1 MSYSSRST
9 SPTNPQ
15 RCGPPGWPPLDP
27 RAPRCR
33 AWWGALTL
41 TLLGCLTPSGSL
53 GIRTAERPPTV
64 DLSLGPADVFDVRVY
79 GEPEL
84 SSTYRVA
91 NDGSIQFPLIGA
103 VDVKGKLPAQV
114 AKDIEERLLAYLKH
128 PQVNVFVKETNSKKI
143 TIYGQVRN
151 PGTINY
157 VEAMTIAQAI
167 SVVGG
172 LGALAARDRTRVTRV
187 RDGKTETL
195 QVNLKEVTEGN
206 LTFYLQPGDEIFVPE
221 RVF

>member
-1 MSYSSRST
+1 VVLS
-9 SPTNPQ
+9 
-15 RCGPPGWPPLDP
+15 
-27 RAPRCR
+27 
-33 AWWGALTL
+33 
-41 TLLGCLTPSGSL
+41 LLGCLTPSGSL
-53 GIRTAERPPTV
+53 GVRTAERPPAV
-64 DLSLGPADVFDVRVY
+64 DMSLGPADVFDVRVY
-79 GEPEL
+79 GETEL

-91 NDGSIQFPLIGA
+91 NDGSIQFPLIGV

-114 AKDIEERLLAYLKH
+114 ASDIELRLQAFLKH

-143 TIYGQVRN
+143 TLYGQVRN

-172 LGALAARDRTRVTRV
+172 LTAMASRDHTRVTRV
-187 RDGKTETL
+187 RDGKAETL
-195 QVNLKEVTEGN
+195 QVNLKEVAEGN

>member
-1 MSYSSRST
+1 MLA
-9 SPTNPQ
+9 
-15 RCGPPGWPPLDP
+15 PPG
-27 RAPRCR
+27 C
-33 AWWGALTL
+33 T
-41 TLLGCLTPSGSL
+41 TPSSSL
-53 GIRTAERPPTV
+53 GTRAAERPPAV
-64 DLSLGPADVFDVRVY
+64 DMSLGPADVFDVRVY

-91 NDGSIQFPLIGA
+91 SDGSIQFPLIGV

-114 AKDIEERLLAYLKH
+114 AQDIEQRLQAYLKH

-143 TIYGQVRN
+143 TLYGQVRS

-157 VEAMTIAQAI
+157 VEAMTIGQAI
-167 SVVGG
+167 SMVGG
-172 LGALAARDRTRVTRV
+172 LTSMAARDKARVTRV
-187 RDGKTETL
+187 RGEKTELL
-195 QVNLKEVTEGN
+195 QVNLKDVEGGM

>member
-1 MSYSSRST
+1 M
-9 SPTNPQ
+9 
-15 RCGPPGWPPLDP
+15 P
-27 RAPRCR
+27 RRR
-33 AWWGALTL
+33 AWLGGLALAL
-41 TLLGCLTPSGSL
+41 ALALPGCLTPSGSL
-53 GIRTAERPPTV
+53 GIRTTERPPTV

-172 LGALAARDRTRVTRV
+172 LNALAARDRTRVTRA

>member
-1 MSYSSRST
+1 
-9 SPTNPQ
+9 
-15 RCGPPGWPPLDP
+15 L
-27 RAPRCR
+27 
-33 AWWGALTL
+33 ALTL
-41 TLLGCLTPSGSL
+41 ALALPGCLTTSGSL

-172 LGALAARDRTRVTRV
+172 LNALAARDRTRVTRA

>member
-1 MSYSSRST
+1 M
-9 SPTNPQ
+9 
-15 RCGPPGWPPLDP
+15 GVGL
-27 RAPRCR
+27 
-33 AWWGALTL
+33 GAALQ
-41 TLLGCLTPSGSL
+41 LLGCLTPSGSL
-53 GIRTAERPPTV
+53 GLRTAERPPAV
-64 DLSLGPADVFDVRVY
+64 DMSLGPADVFDVRVY

-91 NDGSIQFPLIGA
+91 NDGSIQFPLIGT
-103 VDVKGKLPAQV
+103 VDVKAKLPAEV
-114 AKDIEERLLAYLKH
+114 AQDIELRLKAYLKH

-143 TIYGQVRN
+143 TLYGQVRN

-157 VEAMTIAQAI
+157 VEAMTIAQAL

-172 LGALAARDRTRVTRV
+172 LTAMAARDHTRVTRAQ
-187 RDGKTETL
+187 GSKTETL
-195 QVNLKEVTEGN
+195 QVNLKDVTEGN

>member
-1 MSYSSRST
+1 M
-9 SPTNPQ
+9 
-15 RCGPPGWPPLDP
+15 
-27 RAPRCR
+27 
-33 AWWGALTL
+33 
-41 TLLGCLTPSGSL
+41 
-53 GIRTAERPPTV
+53 
-64 DLSLGPADVFDVRVY
+64 SLGPADVFDVRVY

-114 AKDIEERLLAYLKH
+114 AQDIEQRLQAYLKH

-143 TIYGQVRN
+143 TLYGQVRN

-157 VEAMTIAQAI
+157 IEAMTIAQAI
-167 SVVGG
+167 SMVGG
-172 LGALAARDRTRVTRV
+172 LTSMAARDKARVTRV
-187 RDGKTETL
+187 RNQRTETL
-195 QVNLKEVTEGN
+195 QVNLKDVAEGT

>member
-1 MSYSSRST
+1 MGSLVTQIRAKGSVGARTKTRSLALLFFAGL
-9 SPTNPQ
+9 
-15 RCGPPGWPPLDP
+15 CGCP
-27 RAPRCR
+27 A
-33 AWWGALTL
+33 
-41 TLLGCLTPSGSL
+41 PSGSL

-64 DLSLGPADVFDVRVY
+64 DMSLGPADVFDVRVY

-84 SSTYRVA
+84 SSTYRVG
-91 NDGSIQFPLIGA
+91 NDGNIQFPLIGP

-114 AKDIEERLLAYLKH
+114 ARDIEERLQAYLKH

-143 TIYGQVRN
+143 TLYGQVRN

-167 SVVGG
+167 SIVGG
-172 LGALAARDRTRVTRV
+172 LNALAARDHTRVTRI

-195 QVNLKEVTEGN
+195 QVNLKEVAEGN